1 MCQLDMALMGVQGWE
16 QLGTAV
22 SFFVV
27 DFADLEIRNW
37 ENERCIC
44 RDVDVRTKRCL
55 GNAVMLNAIC

>member
-1 MCQLDMALMGVQGWE
+1 MRVQGWE

-27 DFADLEIRNW
+27 DFAALEIRNW

-44 RDVDVRTKRCL
+44 RDVDVRTKRSYAKCY
-55 GNAVMLNAIC
+55 MLNSR